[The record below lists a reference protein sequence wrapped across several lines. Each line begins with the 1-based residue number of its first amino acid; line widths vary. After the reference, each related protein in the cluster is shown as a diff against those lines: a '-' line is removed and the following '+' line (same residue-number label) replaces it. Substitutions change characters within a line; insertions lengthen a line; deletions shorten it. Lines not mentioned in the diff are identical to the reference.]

1 MWAFFWIIA
10 MKLKVKTAFKWA
22 HQGVRVEEFSA
33 GQVIETEDADLIE
46 VSQHEGWTVRPR
58 SRTKADGTE
67 APEGTDGDDTAAT
80 TASHPGPEET
90 QAHAAAPELK

>member
-1 MWAFFWIIA
+1 

-22 HQGVRVEEFSA
+22 HQGVRVEGFSV

-58 SRTKADGTE
+58 SRATKPDGTPQ
-67 APEGTDGDDTAAT
+67 ADGDDLDEDTPGSVPGD
-80 TASHPGPEET
+80 TASP
-90 QAHAAAPELK
+90 ASAPE